1 MPDGQRIW
9 PRKGGIIRRLRAGW
23 RAGDALLCCD
33 WTLLR
38 LFPPLRAAWAR
49 KGTQATVPITGA
61 NAKRVLFGA
70 INLRTAHR
78 VVLIRPRAGAVD
90 AQAFL
95 RELRR
100 RYRTAG
106 TIWLLADRASAHT
119 AARTQM
125 LAAALSIRLL
135 WLPKQAPELNAM
147 DQLWR
152 ELKRL
157 IAANRQA
164 ASVDALTSDAAD
176 WVLGLT
182 PQQARRKTG
191 MTSPHFWLKNL
202 VQNFWLPT

>member
-1 MPDGQRIW
+1 L
-9 PRKGGIIRRLRAGW
+9 IRRLRAGW
-23 RAGDALLCCD
+23 SAGDALLCAD

-38 LFPPLRAAWAR
+38 LFPPLRAVWAL

-70 INLRTAHR
+70 IDLRTAHR
-78 VVLIRPRAGAVD
+78 IVLVHRHAGGAE

-100 RYRTAG
+100 RYRRAG
-106 TIWLLADRASAHT
+106 TMWLLIDRASAHT
-119 AARTQM
+119 GHQTQA
-125 LAAALSIRLL
+125 LATALGIRML

-164 ASVDALTSDAAD
+164 KTIDMLAADAAS
-176 WVLGLT
+176 WVRGLT
-182 PQQARRKTG
+182 PRQARRKA
-191 MTSPHFWLKNL
+191 SVSSKRFWLRKL
-202 VQNFWLPT
+202 LQNF